1 MALQN
6 LGCDDLLVDVAQTF
20 FFKKSKFTLD
30 FCPKSKYNTY
40 YELKKERVGA
50 VQARGKQAE
59 EGPRGGAGDGWDAVF
74 NRPWYFRPLPDDA
87 QGGRQDEDDLC
98 ASACRG
104 GGRGLDWALASGA
117 RAAEGIE
124 RILAPGVS
132 WTPGEARNEE
142 VGPWGQRKFEFRG
155 RRPAKGPDY
164 EEALK
169 ALRGFLEPFR
179 NVLNPLLVGL
189 VDAEYEEKCVYSTLT
204 VVWTVILGFLQ
215 HLRSRNAMDAERETK
230 EYSMSV
236 FDLSEQ
242 PYDPQGGKLHTACSE
257 TCRKRLSKAETAKL
271 EGALVG
277 MVRYLVR
284 GKWFRDAMLCG
295 CLCVAVDGTLCE
307 RKRGAALSDIEK
319 RRYALEARIVT
330 PWGWNIPIMSEPV
343 EAYDG
348 DREKQDCESRAF
360 ERLARRLK
368 AAFPHQGFCI
378 IGDALYACRPVM
390 DICRANRWEFVL
402 TFKEGVMPKVWDE
415 VCQAQRRVGSSSF
428 REMPDEDGK
437 MCPVGVVAWVD
448 ARETAYE
455 NGTGYDFRVVKYSCW
470 SASGGKYNGAFVTSL
485 EVRDAGRALEVVS
498 WGRRRWNIEN
508 GFKSEKHEGFGL
520 EHTFC
525 NDERAG
531 RNYHV
536 IMQIAYALWQV
547 FATGVLSRLSD
558 GRRKMT
564 QVAWARVISTA
575 LHMIG
580 FAAIPKPAVGAMRMR
595 RFHLSA
601 G

>member
-1 MALQN
+1 MTYWLTWPK
-6 LGCDDLLVDVAQTF
+6 LF
-20 FFKKSKFTLD
+20 FFKKSKSTLD
-30 FCPKSKYNTY
+30 LYPKSKYNTY

-59 EGPRGGAGDGWDAVF
+59 EGPRGGAGDGRDAVLR
-74 NRPWYFRPLPDDA
+74 RPWHFRPLSADA
-87 QGGRQDEDDLC
+87 QGGRQDEDDLRPP
-98 ASACRG
+98 ACRG
-104 GGRGLDWALASGA
+104 GGLGLDWAVASGA
-117 RAAEGIE
+117 GAAEGIE
-124 RILAPGVS
+124 RILAPGVP
-132 WTPGEARNEE
+132 WTPGGARDHET
-142 VGPWGQRKFEFRG
+142 GPRGRRKFEFRG
-155 RRPAKGPDY
+155 RTPAKGPDY

-189 VDAEYEEKCVYSTLT
+189 VDAEYEEKCVYSTPT

-230 EYSMSV
+230 GYSTSV
-236 FDLSEQ
+236 FGLSEQ
-242 PYDPQGGKLHTACSE
+242 PYDPEGGRLHTACSE
-257 TCRKRLSKAETAKL
+257 TCRKRLSMAETAKL
-271 EGALVG
+271 EGALLG

-284 GKWFRDAMLCG
+284 GKWFRDATLCG

-307 RKRGAALSDIEK
+307 RKRGSDLSDKEK

-330 PWGWNIPIMSEPV
+330 PWGWNIPVLSEPV

-348 DREKQDCESRAF
+348 EKEKQDCERAAF
-360 ERLARRLK
+360 VRLAKRLK

-378 IGDALYACRPVM
+378 VGDALYACRPVM
-390 DICRANRWEFVL
+390 DICRANGWEFVL
-402 TFKEGVMPKVWDE
+402 TFREGVMPKVWEE
-415 VCQAQRRVGSSSF
+415 VCSAQRRVGESAF
-428 REMPDEDGK
+428 VEIPDEDGR
-437 MCPVGVVAWVD
+437 MCPVGLVAWVD

-455 NGTGYDFRVVKYSCW
+455 NGTGHDFRVLKYSCW
-470 SASGGKYNGAFVTSL
+470 SADGGRYNGAFVTSL
-485 EVRDAGRALEVVS
+485 EVRDARRALEVVN

-508 GFKSEKHEGFGL
+508 GFKSEKHGGFGL

-536 IMQIAYALWQV
+536 VMQIAYALWQV
-547 FATGVLSRLSD
+547 FATGVLSRLSE

-564 QVAWARVISTA
+564 QSAWARVISTA
-575 LHMIG
+575 LHVIG
-580 FAAIPKPAVGAMRMR
+580 FAAIPKPVVGAMRMR

-601 G
+601 A